1 MSDIDQHAARIASIV
16 EAVESSPDETSRLQM
31 FELLEHIDHLHRT
44 CVWRLFEL
52 MTELGGKGFVER
64 IAADPAVK
72 TLFVLYDLV
81 PTDPLRPVQSDVTVT
96 PPNASGFIP
105 LRNVGGRAPAWK
117 FAFSRN
123 DLPRGVL
130 KAVEIDGVP
139 VLLCAIDD
147 EDRIVA
153 YRNACPGGA
162 LPLHLGSLS
171 RGELHCPWHGC
182 RFEIAS
188 GRQIGGSG
196 LDLEPFGAS
205 VRDGVVHVAMN
216 HSPEKKDRDG

>member
-1 MSDIDQHAARIASIV
+1 MNDIDADAARFASIV
-16 EAVESSPDETSRLQM
+16 EAVQSPSDETSRLQM
-31 FELLEHIDHLHRT
+31 FELI
-44 CVWRLFEL
+44 
-52 MTELGGKGFVER
+52 TELGGKGFVER
-64 IAADPAVK
+64 IAEDPAVK

-81 PTDPLRPVQSDVTVT
+81 PNDPLRLVQSDVAMT

-105 LRNVGGRAPAWK
+105 LRKVGGRAPAWK

-139 VLLCAIDD
+139 VLLCALDD
-147 EDRIVA
+147 EDGIVA
-153 YRNACPGGA
+153 YRNACPGSA

-188 GRQIGGSG
+188 GRRIGGSG
-196 LDLEPFGAS
+196 LDLEPFNAS
-205 VRDGVVHVAMN
+205 VREGVVHVAMN
-216 HSPEKKDRDG
+216 QSPEQTDRP